1 MSKRSA
7 VLTKSMAALALVLT
21 TTACATLLRSALG
34 RAGVENNSSGSP
46 RSSGSTISGPALP
59 ETPTHSQNAPVSI
72 YKEMPTPR
80 LWSLTRGPV
89 HSVAYSISRWAQS
102 PSAPMPLGIDDVLP
116 VAPGAPITNVA
127 SWGPV
132 HVEAFGIPG
141 VYISGLVRGG
151 DFNLSGQM
159 MRNIAREVAYGRGC
173 GSKLFFGVR
182 FGSANATH
190 PMTVMWE

>member
-1 MSKRSA
+1 MSKRSG
-7 VLTKSMAALALVLT
+7 VIPKGVAALALVLT
-21 TTACATLLRSALG
+21 TTACAPLLRGALG
-34 RAGVENNSSGSP
+34 KAGVPDNSRGSA
-46 RSSGSTISGPALP
+46 GSTSAVLP
-59 ETPTHSQNAPVSI
+59 ETLTHSKDAPVSV
-72 YKEMPTPR
+72 YRKMPTPR
-80 LWSLTRGPV
+80 VWNLTMGPV
-89 HSVAYSISRWAQS
+89 HSVAYSISRWAQN
-102 PSAPMPLGIDDVLP
+102 PCAPMPLGIDDVLP
-116 VAPGAPITNVA
+116 VAPGAPVTHVA

-173 GSKLFFGVR
+173 GYKLFFGVR